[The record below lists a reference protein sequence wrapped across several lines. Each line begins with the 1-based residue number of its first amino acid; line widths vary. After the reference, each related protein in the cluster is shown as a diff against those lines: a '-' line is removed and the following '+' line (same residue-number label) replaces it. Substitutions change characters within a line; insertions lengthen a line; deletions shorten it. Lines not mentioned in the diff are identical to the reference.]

1 MLASGW
7 PFAAA
12 VSAFAQKPRASA
24 CASGRMKCA
33 EPAAATV
40 STRMSASASSVCGEA
55 VKGLMANAGKLR
67 LLVTISVFVAAIG
80 RAYGA
85 HHTLTTR

>member
-1 MLASGW
+1 
-7 PFAAA
+7 
-12 VSAFAQKPRASA
+12 
-24 CASGRMKCA
+24 MKCA

-55 VKGLMANAGKLR
+55 VKGLMANSGTLR
-67 LLVTISVFVAAIG
+67 LLVTTKRVGAADG
-80 RAYGA
+80 RVYKA